1 MTTPIFDFDAYSSAQ
16 IAEKVEAIGVRKAR
30 LPMTASALLGVLAGA
45 DIGLGA
51 LYYTLVA
58 SDPSLSF
65 AVARVLGGLVF
76 SFGLI
81 LVILGGAELFTGNN
95 LLVMAWADG
104 KITTREVARNWL
116 LIYIANAIGA
126 VGLALLVY
134 LADHGDMN
142 GGAVAQSYVRIAAA
156 KAGLSFGEA
165 FFKGILC
172 NALVCLAVWLTFA
185 GRSVTDKILATIF
198 PISAFVAA
206 GFEHCIAN
214 MYFFALAVLWETGG
228 TEAAIISR
236 VGIFN
241 NLVAVTL
248 GNVIGGSVLVA
259 AIYHVIYRRAIPRD

>member
-1 MTTPIFDFDAYSSAQ
+1 MTTIFDFDAYSSAQ

-30 LPMTASALLGVLAGA
+30 LPLTASALLGIMAGA
-45 DIGLGA
+45 EIGLGA

-58 SDPSLSF
+58 SDPTLSF
-65 AVARVLGGLVF
+65 AVSRVLGGVVF

-104 KITTREVARNWL
+104 KISTYEVARNWL
-116 LIYIANAIGA
+116 VIYLANAIG
-126 VGLALLVY
+126 VIGLALLVY
-134 LADHGDMN
+134 LAHHGTMN
-142 GGAVAQSYVRIAAA
+142 GGAVAQTYVRIGAA
-156 KAGLSFGEA
+156 KAGLPFAEA

-214 MYFFALAVLWETGG
+214 MYFFALAALWQGG
-228 TEAAIISR
+228 AGDAALISGSG
-236 VGIFN
+236 VMN
-241 NLVAVTL
+241 NLLAVTL
-248 GNVIGGSVLVA
+248 GNVVGGSVLVA
-259 AIYHVIYRRAIPRD
+259 AIYHCIYRRAIPRD